1 MNREQKLEEAL
12 ERLLACPAIADG
24 NHSEP
29 AWGCKETAGAEAF
42 ARAALSAPKA
52 EAVTALDLG
61 MERVGKSLEAGVTP
75 EVDRLARAVAPIA
88 WLRDLDGTGSLH
100 VCAKGDP
107 DAIAVYT
114 SPVPA
119 LTAEAVERMAKHI
132 TNWLGFSWD
141 GLHEGR
147 VTDKGFP
154 VFTHGQFGWAFQGHK
169 GDMLDFAQAA
179 LLAAFPSKGE
189 GE

>member
-1 MNREQKLEEAL
+1 MNREQRLEEAL
-12 ERLLACPAIADG
+12 EWAISEIDG
-24 NHSEP
+24 QTRYVTEEQFDN
-29 AWGCKETAGAEAF
+29 AMKQ

-52 EAVTALDLG
+52 EDLDLG

-119 LTAEAVERMAKHI
+119 LTDEAVEQALAEWSKP
-132 TNWLGFSWD
+132 N
-141 GLHEGR
+141 
-147 VTDKGFP
+147 DKREP
-154 VFTHGQFGWAFQGHK
+154 VEI
-169 GDMLDFAQAA
+169 MRAA
-179 LLAAFPSKGE
+179 LLAAIRVLGGK
-189 GE
+189 